1 MKPEFQI
8 QLAELIRGCRT
19 AALGTARSGA
29 VAVSMVPYAFLED
42 FSCFFLLTSE
52 LAMHTQ
58 DMQKDKRVS
67 LLISQADDGRDDPLT
82 LGRVELRG
90 NAEMLL
96 TGEPGYMPAR
106 GRYVERFPRSAPLF
120 EFGDFRLWRITMKG
134 GRFVA
139 GFAKAFNLTAEA
151 LLAVSTTSAAED
163 DAGEEAEE

>member
-1 MKPEFQI
+1 MKPEFQR
-8 QLAELIRGCRT
+8 QLASLIRGSRV

-29 VAVSMVPYAFLED
+29 ASVSMVPYAFAED
-42 FSCFFLLTSE
+42 FSVFHLLTSE

-67 LLISQADDGRDDPLT
+67 LLITETDDGRADPLT

-90 NAEMLL
+90 SAEILL
-96 TGEPGYMPAR
+96 TGEPGYLPAR
-106 GRYVERFPRSAPLF
+106 GRYIERFPRSAPLF

-139 GFAKAFNLTAEA
+139 GFAKAFNLTVEA
-151 LLAVSTTSAAED
+151 LAAASGAAGAVVDTG
-163 DAGEEAEE
+163 GEEQE